1 MGKPL
6 DEARDLIQSYV
17 DDINWDDPFWM
28 DDVQE
33 QFPTLSASELE
44 EIYSDELKNKLAS
57 ENADGL
63 ERMYQEQM
71 DASPESRNYV
81 MVDVIENLL
90 SSMEPRHESE

>member
-6 DEARDLIQSYV
+6 DDARDLIQSYV

-33 QFPTLSASELE
+33 QFPTLSMSELE
-44 EIYSDELKNKLAS
+44 EIYSDELKNKFNA
-57 ENADGL
+57 ENADSL

-81 MVDVIENLL
+81 MVEVIENLL
-90 SSMEPRHESE
+90 SSIEPQHESE

>member
-6 DEARDLIQSYV
+6 DDARDLIHSYV

-33 QFPTLSASELE
+33 QFPTLSMSELE
-44 EIYSDELKNKLAS
+44 EIYADELKNKFNA
-57 ENADGL
+57 ENADSL

-81 MVDVIENLL
+81 MVEVIENLL
-90 SSMEPRHESE
+90 SSIEPQHESE